1 MLRDIISLSHSRCSR
16 DITIQIFEGIQV
28 GEIHFDQNY
37 DGYSS
42 PLIVELLHHA
52 SRISVASRK
61 PSFEIGPPFMDS
73 QLNLDLLIPK
83 IESVRLIDATV
94 CCHPPSFLIFTRL
107 SSLALG

>member
-42 PLIVELLHHA
+42 PSFD
-52 SRISVASRK
+52 SRAITPRI
-61 PSFEIGPPFMDS
+61 PDFRGPQETILRD
-73 QLNLDLLIPK
+73 
-83 IESVRLIDATV
+83 
-94 CCHPPSFLIFTRL
+94 
-107 SSLALG
+107 